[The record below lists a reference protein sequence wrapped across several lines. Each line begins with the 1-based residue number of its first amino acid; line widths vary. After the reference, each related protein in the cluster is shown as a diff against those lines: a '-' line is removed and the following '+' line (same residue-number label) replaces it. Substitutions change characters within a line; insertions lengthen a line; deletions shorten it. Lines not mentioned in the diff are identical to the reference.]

1 MVLCG
6 KDKRQNLIYSIAAQE
21 ALITMYMLSTCGCL
35 HLTVFQAVM
44 KEVSVPG
51 GFQFFYQ
58 RSNEIPKAIPTLLN
72 GADCGASTV
81 G

>member
-1 MVLCG
+1 
-6 KDKRQNLIYSIAAQE
+6 
-21 ALITMYMLSTCGCL
+21 MLSTCGCL

-58 RSNEIPKAIPTLLN
+58 RSNEIPKAMPTLLN